1 MRISDWSSDVCSSD
15 LKRGPVV
22 PESLRDERG
31 DDEEPAG
38 DDDAVVRGRTG
49 DDRPHARRDTEMFR
63 RRVVQRRV
71 PEQRDGHGPHDHAVR
86 TEGVD
91 AVEALEHM
99 PMDEHD
105 PERGAGLEPPPAP
118 TRKRSEEPPSELQ
131 PLMRRT
137 ET

>member
-86 TEGVD
+86 TARAD
-91 AVEALEHM
+91 AQEA
-99 PMDEHD
+99 
-105 PERGAGLEPPPAP
+105 LEPPPKDEPASPDPRPAAP
-118 TRKRSEEPPSELQ
+118 AGPSPAPP
-131 PLMRRT
+131 RRT
-137 ET
+137 PHPT